1 MNDGSRDPSAAD
13 HDDPPPLSPLR
24 IRALHLLYDAV
35 YVLIGGPLLLYK
47 LATSRRF
54 RAGFGQRMG
63 RVPKRRSGRPAVWLH
78 GVSVGEIKA
87 GIAMMGELRE
97 RLPDW
102 DVVLSSTTLQGW
114 QVARDSSADQVIY
127 YPLDFSWVTRR
138 AIRRMRPS
146 AVVLLELE
154 LWPNFLLSCNRRGVP
169 VCVANGRISEKS
181 FRGYRWVRRLLP
193 EPHQRIRFY
202 AMQNEEYAERIRGL
216 GVRPSAVEVTGQ
228 MKYDS
233 IPDETDDDPLVARA
247 ALGIAPD
254 EWVLM
259 GGSTH
264 PGEEAILLR
273 CLAAL
278 VATGARARLVL
289 VPRHLER
296 VDEVEQAV
304 RDAGQPA
311 VRRTAITAGA
321 RTDGVVIVDTI
332 GELSRLYGIADLVY
346 VGGSLVRHGGQSMIE
361 PAAHGRPI
369 VFGPHVWNFS
379 DTVEALLAADGAVR
393 VADEAALVALVPDL
407 YADPDRA
414 RRLGDAARRVVNEL
428 RGATAR
434 NAALVV
440 RMAEER
446 RRTRD
451 AG

>member
-1 MNDGSRDPSAAD
+1 MNDGSPDPSTAG
-13 HDDPPPLSPLR
+13 HDEPPPLSPLR

-35 YVLIGGPLLLYK
+35 YVVIGGPLLLYK

-87 GIAMMGELRE
+87 GIAMMAELRE
-97 RLPDW
+97 RLPGW
-102 DVVLSSTTLQGW
+102 DIVLSSTTLQGW

-216 GVRPSAVEVTGQ
+216 GVRPAAVAVTGQ

-233 IPDETDDDPLVARA
+233 IPDETDDDPLEARA
-247 ALGIAPD
+247 SLGIAQD

-264 PGEEAILLR
+264 PGEEAVLLR

-278 VATGARARLVL
+278 VAAGARARLVL

-296 VDEVEQAV
+296 VDDVEQAV
-304 RDAGQPA
+304 RDAGQPS
-311 VRRTAITAGA
+311 VRRTAIHGGA
-321 RTDGVVIVDTI
+321 DAAVVIVDTI
-332 GELSRLYGIADLVY
+332 GELSRLYGIADLVF

-369 VFGPHVWNFS
+369 VFGPHVWNFA
-379 DTVEALLAADGAVR
+379 DTVEALLDAGGAVR
-393 VADEAALVALVPDL
+393 VEDEAGLVALVPEL
-407 YADPDRA
+407 HADADRA
-414 RRLGDAARRVVNEL
+414 RRLGEAARRVVNEL

-446 RRTRD
+446 RRARD